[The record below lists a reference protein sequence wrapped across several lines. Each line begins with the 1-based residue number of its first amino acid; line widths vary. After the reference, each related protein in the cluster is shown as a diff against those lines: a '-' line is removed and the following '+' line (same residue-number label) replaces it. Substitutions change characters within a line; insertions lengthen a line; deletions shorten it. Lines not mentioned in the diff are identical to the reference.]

1 MARFAIDSR
10 AAPIDFE
17 APRGYE
23 RTIQNVKNLM
33 MCRMGEVPYDRRRG
47 IDPAIFDMG
56 LIDAGGVVLQ
66 EVTRVLGWEPDA
78 RAVSATVSL
87 DENGETVITAIVEI
101 TG

>member
-56 LIDAGGVVLQ
+56 LIDAGGVVQ
-66 EVTRVLGWEPDA
+66 PQPVLHGDPDA